1 MTVEDAADTPRV
13 VIRGRVVLPGH
24 VIEDGIVLVTGQR
37 IEWVGDEAVCPPYLL
52 GVAAESVPAELGAVV
67 LPGLVDLHDHGGG
80 GVGFP
85 DARSLDEVRT
95 AAFEHLTH
103 GTTSLIASLVTADPQ
118 TLLTQTSLLA
128 DAADAGILAGI
139 HLEGPF
145 LAAERRGAHDR
156 AKLQPGDASLVRL
169 LAETARGHLATMTV
183 APELPGVRGPGGVL
197 EALARAGALP
207 SFGHTAASPR
217 EVGDAVAEAR
227 MALSAAGAR
236 SARPTVTHLFN
247 GMPPLHHRDPGPIA
261 ACLAA
266 AARGEAVVEL
276 IADGVHLHSDLVRAV
291 FDLLGPDAIA
301 LVTDAMA
308 ATGMGDGEYPLG
320 SMRVRVTGGVARTVE
335 DGAIAGGTAHL
346 LDVVRATVAAG
357 VELHAAVRSASSTP
371 AAVLGRG
378 DVGVLQAGRRA
389 DLVVTDGELR
399 VISVM
404 RAGQWVVSSAP
415 GRAHGPSPGPVAPA

>member
-52 GVAAESVPAELGAVV
+52 GVAAESVPVELGAVV

-156 AKLQPGDASLVRL
+156 AKLQPCASIQNISMPRL
-169 LAETARGHLATMTV
+169 T
-183 APELPGVRGPGGVL
+183 
-197 EALARAGALP
+197 
-207 SFGHTAASPR
+207 
-217 EVGDAVAEAR
+217 
-227 MALSAAGAR
+227 
-236 SARPTVTHLFN
+236 
-247 GMPPLHHRDPGPIA
+247 
-261 ACLAA
+261 
-266 AARGEAVVEL
+266 
-276 IADGVHLHSDLVRAV
+276 
-291 FDLLGPDAIA
+291 
-301 LVTDAMA
+301 
-308 ATGMGDGEYPLG
+308 
-320 SMRVRVTGGVARTVE
+320 
-335 DGAIAGGTAHL
+335 
-346 LDVVRATVAAG
+346 
-357 VELHAAVRSASSTP
+357 ASSKKTSP
-371 AAVLGRG
+371 
-378 DVGVLQAGRRA
+378 
-389 DLVVTDGELR
+389 
-399 VISVM
+399 I
-404 RAGQWVVSSAP
+404 P
-415 GRAHGPSPGPVAPA
+415 GRCPSACGRKRRVAIWNR